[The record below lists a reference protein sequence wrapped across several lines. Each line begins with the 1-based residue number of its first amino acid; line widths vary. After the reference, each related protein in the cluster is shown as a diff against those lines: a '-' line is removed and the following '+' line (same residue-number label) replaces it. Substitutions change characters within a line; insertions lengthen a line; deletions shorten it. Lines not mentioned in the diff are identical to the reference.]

1 MMLIASFVVAYAS
14 LVQQQFK
21 EHPAT
26 KIITLLQGLQVQIK
40 EEGQEETHL
49 YGKFTYWCTETIKDK
64 EKSVKEYEETISVA
78 TSTIQALTEDI
89 AALETELEALEKELE
104 KDTASKATMGEERDA
119 ANGLYMDNK
128 ADLESTIDAV
138 ASAITALEAS
148 KPAFLQQ
155 NWMKAP
161 AVQKALGLLMAYS
174 KDSKVVAKITKATE
188 EQPGDPNADKFEDR
202 KGRENTYSFKGG
214 DVIEMLKT
222 LKLQFEDQ
230 LKELNSA
237 EASAS
242 NAHKLSDAAKEDE
255 IQAAERAK
263 ETKTEVKGAKGSDLS
278 TAESTLSEA
287 TSSRD
292 ADTTVLDETKQ
303 LCGERKEEYE
313 KRMKTRADEIEAMG
327 KAIEILS
334 KVTGVRTPES
344 KGISLIQ
351 ISKKISDPKAAI
363 VNLLRKAG
371 SSKQTAALEKLAEK
385 IAALKQTPGS
395 GTFDQI
401 KNMIQKMIFH
411 LMAEQKDE
419 DDHKNWC
426 DKEIATTTMM
436 IEDKETKRDTLQ
448 ASIDVL
454 TQEIADLKVKI
465 TENQEAVALMNT
477 EIEEETA
484 ERQAE
489 KAENTATIKDAQDAQ
504 NAVSEAIA
512 VLSEFY
518 KGTGMVEKEAWEL
531 NQMNA
536 HVRRIKAAPGETA
549 EPEPELFEP
558 GYKGSEEGAG
568 VIGMLEEI
576 AQNFALME
584 TGAKADETEQ
594 SDEYEKWMTDTKIS
608 ISEKEQDTQ
617 MKTARMERQ
626 KEKLVSK
633 TDDFKHN
640 KKELEATLQYEA
652 DLQHAC
658 VDGDST
664 YEDRKAARTKEI
676 EALKEAQDILE
687 KAFDEPAGE
696 EEAPPAF

>member
-1 MMLIASFVVAYAS
+1 
-14 LVQQQFK
+14 
-21 EHPAT
+21 
-26 KIITLLQGLQVQIK
+26 
-40 EEGQEETHL
+40 
-49 YGKFTYWCTETIKDK
+49 
-64 EKSVKEYEETISVA
+64 
-78 TSTIQALTEDI
+78 
-89 AALETELEALEKELE
+89 
-104 KDTASKATMGEERDA
+104 
-119 ANGLYMDNK
+119 
-128 ADLESTIDAV
+128 
-138 ASAITALEAS
+138 
-148 KPAFLQQ
+148 
-155 NWMKAP
+155 
-161 AVQKALGLLMAYS
+161 
-174 KDSKVVAKITKATE
+174 
-188 EQPGDPNADKFEDR
+188 
-202 KGRENTYSFKGG
+202 
-214 DVIEMLKT
+214 
-222 LKLQFEDQ
+222 
-230 LKELNSA
+230 
-237 EASAS
+237 
-242 NAHKLSDAAKEDE
+242 
-255 IQAAERAK
+255 
-263 ETKTEVKGAKGSDLS
+263 
-278 TAESTLSEA
+278 
-287 TSSRD
+287 
-292 ADTTVLDETKQ
+292 
-303 LCGERKEEYE
+303 
-313 KRMKTRADEIEAMG
+313 MG

-344 KGISLIQ
+344 KGISLLEVT
-351 ISKKISDPKAAI
+351 KKISDPRAEI

-371 SSKQTAALEKLAEK
+371 STKQTAALKKLADK
-385 IAALKQTPGS
+385 IASLKVGQTPGS

-411 LMAEQKDE
+411 LAAEQKDE

-426 DKEIATTTMM
+426 DKELETTAMM
-436 IEDKETKRDTLQ
+436 KKDKETKRDTLQ

-454 TQEIADLKVKI
+454 TQEIADLQVKI

-676 EALKEAQDILE
+676 EALKEAQDIPE
-687 KAFDEPAGE
+687 KAFDEPAE
-696 EEAPPAF
+696 EGPPEETPP

>member
-1 MMLIASFVVAYAS
+1 MV
-14 LVQQQFK
+14 
-21 EHPAT
+21 
-26 KIITLLQGLQVQIK
+26 
-40 EEGQEETHL
+40 
-49 YGKFTYWCTETIKDK
+49 
-64 EKSVKEYEETISVA
+64 
-78 TSTIQALTEDI
+78 
-89 AALETELEALEKELE
+89 
-104 KDTASKATMGEERDA
+104 
-119 ANGLYMDNK
+119 
-128 ADLESTIDAV
+128 
-138 ASAITALEAS
+138 
-148 KPAFLQQ
+148 
-155 NWMKAP
+155 
-161 AVQKALGLLMAYS
+161 
-174 KDSKVVAKITKATE
+174 
-188 EQPGDPNADKFEDR
+188 
-202 KGRENTYSFKGG
+202 
-214 DVIEMLKT
+214 
-222 LKLQFEDQ
+222 
-230 LKELNSA
+230 
-237 EASAS
+237 
-242 NAHKLSDAAKEDE
+242 
-255 IQAAERAK
+255 
-263 ETKTEVKGAKGSDLS
+263 
-278 TAESTLSEA
+278 
-287 TSSRD
+287 
-292 ADTTVLDETKQ
+292 
-303 LCGERKEEYE
+303 
-313 KRMKTRADEIEAMG
+313 
-327 KAIEILS
+327 
-334 KVTGVRTPES
+334 
-344 KGISLIQ
+344 
-351 ISKKISDPKAAI
+351 
-363 VNLLRKAG
+363 
-371 SSKQTAALEKLAEK
+371 
-385 IAALKQTPGS
+385 
-395 GTFDQI
+395 
-401 KNMIQKMIFH
+401 FH

-419 DDHKNWC
+419 DTHKLWC
-426 DKEIATTTMM
+426 DKENATTTKM

-465 TENQEAVALMNT
+465 TEN
-477 EIEEETA
+477 EEETA

-504 NAVSEAIA
+504 TAVSEAIA

-518 KGTGMVEKEAWEL
+518 KGTGMVEKESWEL

-584 TGAKADETEQ
+584 TVAKADETTQ

-633 TDDFKHN
+633 TDDFTHN

>member
-1 MMLIASFVVAYAS
+1 MLFFALSAVTYAS
-14 LVQQQFK
+14 LLQQQFK

-78 TSTIQALTEDI
+78 TSSIQALTEDI

-161 AVQKALGLLMAYS
+161 AVQKALGLLVAYS
-174 KDSKVVAKITKATE
+174 KDNKVVAKIMKATE

-242 NAHKLSDAAKEDE
+242 NAHKLADAAKEDE

-292 ADTTVLDETKQ
+292 ADQTVLDETKQ

-426 DKEIATTTMM
+426 DKELETTTMM
-436 IEDKETKRDTLQ
+436 KADKETKRDTLQ

-504 NAVSEAIA
+504 TAVSEAIA

-518 KGTGMVEKEAWEL
+518 KGTGMVEKESWEL
-531 NQMNA
+531 NQMHA

-584 TGAKADETEQ
+584 TNAKADETTQ

-633 TDDFKHN
+633 TDDFNHN